1 MKVENIDH
9 LNISGPENLIEEVR
23 EFYEEILGL
32 KVGNRPS
39 FRRAGYWLYASEKA
53 IIHLTVSEVD
63 RSGSNT
69 YLDHFAFRVSGLPS
83 AKKWLDAKGIEYKQ
97 SIVPEMD
104 QVQLFLSDPAGNGVE
119 LNFVGEPAA

>member
-32 KVGNRPS
+32 KVGSRPNFS
-39 FRRAGYWLYASEKA
+39 RAGYWLYASDKA
-53 IIHLTVSEVD
+53 IIHLTVSEVN

-69 YLDHFAFRVSGLPS
+69 YFDHFAFRVTGLPS
-83 AKKWLDAKGIEYKQ
+83 AKKRLDSKGIEYKQ
-97 SIVPEMD
+97 SIVSEMD